1 MAKTTTSRL
10 CVFLVVNALLCS
22 VFRVDAG
29 TCMTNDVYFSYIYL
43 TLDVIQSKVI
53 KVRKKSCKI
62 GRNHNTSK

>member
-29 TCMTNDVYFSYIYL
+29 TCMTNDVYFSYI
-43 TLDVIQSKVI
+43 SNFRCNSI
-53 KVRKKSCKI
+53 KS
-62 GRNHNTSK
+62 N